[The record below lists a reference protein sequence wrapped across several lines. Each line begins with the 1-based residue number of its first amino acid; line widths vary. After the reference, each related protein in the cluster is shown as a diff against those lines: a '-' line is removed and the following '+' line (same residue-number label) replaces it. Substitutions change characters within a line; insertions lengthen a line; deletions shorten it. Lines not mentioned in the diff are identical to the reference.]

1 VRVGGLLTT
10 LRETRTRRG
19 QRMGF
24 ATLEDLEGSFELV
37 IFSEPFNQHLALLR
51 TAIDGGEDGDGPVPL
66 LITGSLESGDPP
78 KILVRD
84 ILRLADAEEV
94 LAARL
99 QIALVEADVTH
110 DRMLAL
116 KRVLG
121 SHAGECEVLVHVTI
135 PGESTTVLSL
145 GDARGV
151 KATDELCR
159 EVDTLFGR
167 PVSEACV

>member
-1 VRVGGLLTT
+1 
-10 LRETRTRRG
+10 
-19 QRMGF
+19 MGF
-24 ATLEDLEGSFELV
+24 GTLEDLEGSFDLV
-37 IFSEPFNQHLALLR
+37 IFSDPFNQHVALLKD
-51 TAIDGGEDGDGPVPL
+51 AASGGEEGGGPIPL
-66 LITGSLESGDPP
+66 LITGTLEAGDPP

-99 QIALVEADVTH
+99 KIALMETDVTR
-110 DRMLAL
+110 DRMVAL

-121 SHAGECEVLVHVTI
+121 AHGGECEVVVHVTI

-151 KATDELCR
+151 KASDELCR

-167 PVSEACV
+167 PVAEACL